1 MFHGMIAAGGSL
13 VRSLARL
20 PLFRRTTGTKT
31 KKWWRDAPLCSED
44 GLVVIDTSSF
54 IMHVQRRA
62 GHFNPAQPYP
72 PDQDMY
78 RVLKRNAA
86 QKREGN

>member
-13 VRSLARL
+13 ARSLGY
-20 PLFRRTTGTKT
+20 FYSGGRREQKQRNGGETL
-31 KKWWRDAPLCSED
+31 ALLCSED

-62 GHFNPAQPYP
+62 GHFNPAQPNP
-72 PDQDMY
+72 PDQ
-78 RVLKRNAA
+78 VILCLA
-86 QKREGN
+86 